1 MKTYP
6 GGKGLSFR
14 NIINLIPPHEVYIE
28 THLGGGAVMRHKKP
42 AKQNIGIDIDAQV
55 IAQWENMPTWT
66 DICCLYCQSA
76 HDFLQHYAI
85 TGDEVVYCDPPY
97 VRSTRRGGKI
107 YRYEYS
113 DKDHHDLLNLIRTL
127 PCKVLVSGYWNALY
141 EDALSGWNKQ
151 CFTAR
156 TQAGTAEECIWF
168 NYPEPT
174 ILHDHRYLGNNF
186 REREKIRR
194 RTENLKRKIASLSAG
209 ERHEILSWITT
220 TDEFKNINHY
230 QAS

>member
-55 IAQWENMPTWT
+55 IAQWENTPALVE
-66 DICCLYCQSA
+66 ICDLYCQSA
-76 HDFLQHYAI
+76 HDFLRNYDF
-85 TGDEVVYCDPPY
+85 TGHELVYCDPPY
-97 VRSTRRGGKI
+97 LRSTRRGGKI
-107 YRYEYS
+107 YRHEYG
-113 DKDHHDLLNLIRTL
+113 DEDHLKLLYLVKTL
-127 PCKVLVSGYWNALY
+127 PCKVLVSGYRNVLY
-141 EDALSGWNKQ
+141 EESLSSWNRQ

-156 TQAGTAEECIWF
+156 TRAGIAEECVWF
-168 NYPEPT
+168 NYPQPSV
-174 ILHDHRYLGNNF
+174 LHDHRYLGSNF

-194 RTENLKRKIASLSAG
+194 RMENLKRKIASLPIG

-220 TDEFKNINHY
+220 TEDFNNMNHY
-230 QAS
+230 